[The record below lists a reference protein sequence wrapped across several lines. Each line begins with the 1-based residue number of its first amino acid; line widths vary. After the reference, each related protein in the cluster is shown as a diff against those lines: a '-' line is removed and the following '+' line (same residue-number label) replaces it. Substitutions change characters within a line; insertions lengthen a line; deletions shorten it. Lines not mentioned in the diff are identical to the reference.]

1 MLEENNEEQNIL
13 KMPENDELEYGKVRN
28 NHKYIENYHINE
40 DMEYRMDIKYDTVD
54 KR

>member
-13 KMPENDELEYGKVRN
+13 KMPENDELEYGMVRN

-40 DMEYRMDIKYDTVD
+40 DMEYCMDIKYDTVD
-54 KR
+54 KK